1 MDGHLEV
8 EVEQSGETPVV
19 RVVGEVDIATA
30 PALRERLEQVLAS
43 ATRVVVDL
51 SEVTFLDSTGLS
63 VLVGA
68 WKQLSGEDS
77 EGDLR
82 LVVVRPTI
90 QKVLEI
96 TGLDQV
102 FSVFATLAEALAA

>member
-1 MDGHLEV
+1 MDRTLEV
-8 EVEQSGETPVV
+8 HLEQSGETPVV

-30 PALRERLEQVLAS
+30 PSLRERLEQVLAP
-43 ATRVVVDL
+43 ARRVVVDL

-68 WKQLSGEDS
+68 WKRLSGEGL

-102 FSVFATLAEALAA
+102 FSVFATLAEALAD

>member
-1 MDGHLEV
+1 MDGTLEV
-8 EVEQSGETPVV
+8 HLDQSGETPVV

-30 PALRERLEQVLAS
+30 PVLRARLEQLPAP
-43 ATRVVVDL
+43 TRRVVVDL

-68 WKQLSGEDS
+68 WKRFSGDDS